1 MSTVNEYHTY
11 ARDCLRWAAR
21 ARTEEQRRQFL
32 SLASDWT
39 HAAAGLEGVLGSAET
54 HEELP
59 GKMVTLTPNPA
70 LCVGRSGVKPMHQY
84 RIYTFR
90 DDGQFAAVK
99 RLECA
104 NEKQAVQEARQ
115 LVDGQN
121 GELWESEHLIAR
133 SRLLTIV

>member
-1 MSTVNEYHTY
+1 
-11 ARDCLRWAAR
+11 
-21 ARTEEQRRQFL
+21 
-32 SLASDWT
+32 
-39 HAAAGLEGVLGSAET
+39 
-54 HEELP
+54 
-59 GKMVTLTPNPA
+59 
-70 LCVGRSGVKPMHQY
+70 MHQY

-90 DDGQFAAVK
+90 DDGHFAAVK

>member
-1 MSTVNEYHTY
+1 MSTVEEYHKS

-39 HAAAGLEGVLGSAET
+39 DAAVGLEGALGPGFLQT
-54 HEELP
+54 HEELT
-59 GKMVTLTPNPA
+59 GKMVALTPNPS
-70 LCVGRSGVKPMHQY
+70 LCIERSGVKPMHQY

-90 DDGQFAAVK
+90 DDGHFAAVK

-121 GELWESEHLIAR
+121 AELWESEHLIAR
-133 SRLLTIV
+133 FPDC

>member
-39 HAAAGLEGVLGSAET
+39 HAAAGLEGVLGPEVLQP
-54 HEELP
+54 HEKRP
-59 GKMVTLTPNPA
+59 GDVDTDSP
-70 LCVGRSGVKPMHQY
+70 LCIGRSGVKPMHQY

-90 DDGQFAAVK
+90 DDGHFAAVEH
-99 RLECA
+99 LECA
-104 NEKQAVQEARQ
+104 NHKQAVQKARQ

-121 GELWESEHLIAR
+121 GELWESDHLIAR
-133 SRLLTIV
+133 FPER